1 MVESKHPAS
10 IAFTILNY
18 IIIGFLGLICL
29 IPLIHVLAIS
39 LSSSAS
45 ATAGL
50 VTLWP
55 VDFTLESYAY
65 VARRSAF
72 WKSMLVSVERVV
84 LGVGLNMFFCITAA
98 YPLSKAQDQFRCRS
112 VYAWFFFITMLVSG
126 GLIPTYMVIR
136 ETGLMGTIWALILPG
151 AVPVYN
157 IVLLLNFFRQTPR
170 ELEEAAIMDG
180 ANQWTILWRV
190 FVPTSTAALAT
201 VGLYSTVY
209 HWNEWFNGILYM
221 KLPEQYPLQSY
232 LRSVVI
238 DMKLTNMGA
247 QDWQALALVS
257 DKTVKCAQ
265 IFLAA
270 LPILL
275 VYPFLQK
282 YFVKGMVL
290 GSVKG

>member
-10 IAFTILNY
+10 ILFTIFNY
-18 IIIGFLGLICL
+18 VILTFLALACF
-29 IPLIHVLAIS
+29 IPLIHVFAVS
-39 LSSSAS
+39 LSSSAA
-45 ATAGL
+45 ATGGL

-55 VDFTLESYAY
+55 VEFTLESYAY
-65 VARRSAF
+65 VARRAAF
-72 WKSMLVSVERVV
+72 WKSMGVTVLRVV
-84 LGVGLNMFFCITAA
+84 LGVGLNMFFCIMCA
-98 YPLSKAQDQFRCRS
+98 YPLSKEKDQFRFRS
-112 VYAWFFFITMLVSG
+112 IYAWYFFITMLVSG
-126 GLIPTYMVIR
+126 GLIPLYMIIR
-136 ETGLMGTIWALILPG
+136 QTGLIGTIWALVIPG

-170 ELEEAAIMDG
+170 ELEEAAIVDG
-180 ANQWTILWRV
+180 ASQWRIMWQL

-201 VGLYSTVY
+201 VALYSTVY
-209 HWNEWFNGILYM
+209 HWNDWFSGILYM
-221 KLPEQYPLQSY
+221 NNPNQYPLQSY

>member
-72 WKSMLVSVERVV
+72 WRSMLVSVERVI

-112 VYAWFFFITMLVSG
+112 IYAWFFFITMLVSG

-180 ANQWTILWRV
+180 ANQWIILWRV

-221 KLPEQYPLQSY
+221 NLPEQYPLQSY